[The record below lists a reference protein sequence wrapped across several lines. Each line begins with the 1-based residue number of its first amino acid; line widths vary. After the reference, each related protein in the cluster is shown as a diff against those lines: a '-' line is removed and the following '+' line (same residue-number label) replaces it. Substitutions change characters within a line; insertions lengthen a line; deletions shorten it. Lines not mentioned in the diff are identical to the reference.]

1 MAERHGAT
9 IRRNEPVVTIDFGFD
24 GVTVATARG
33 RYGADRAVL
42 AAGAWMPDLAGIGV
56 AQRLRIFRQQMIWL
70 DIDGNPAL
78 FEPRACPVFIW
89 EQKQGAHGIYGFP
102 AIDGPRGGVKIAT
115 EQFATQTSADA
126 ADAPFPPDEIAAFFS
141 AQVAPFVRGVASR
154 CVKAQSCLYTV
165 TPDFGFVIDVHP
177 GSERA
182 LIVSACSGH
191 GFKHSPAIGE
201 AAAAWAVE
209 GRPPFELPAFQLARF
224 G

>member
-9 IRRNEPVVTIDFGFD
+9 ILRNEPVTAIDFASD
-24 GVTVATARG
+24 GVTVATARE

-42 AAGAWMPDLAGIGV
+42 AVGAWMPDLAGMGV
-56 AQRLRIFRQQMIWL
+56 GRRLRIFRQQLIWL
-70 DIDGNPAL
+70 DIDGDPAW
-78 FEPRACPVFIW
+78 FEPGACPVFIW

-115 EQFATQTSADA
+115 EQFTTETTADA
-126 ADAPFPPDEIAAFFS
+126 ADAPFAQEAIAAFFS
-141 AQVAPFVRGVASR
+141 AQVAPFIRGVAAR

-165 TPDFGFVIDVHP
+165 TPDFGFVIDAHP
-177 GSERA
+177 ESERA

-209 GRPPFELPAFQLARF
+209 GRPPFEHSALRLARF